1 MHACRETQ
9 RVCVA
14 DDSFTSVMGDGFM
27 VSTAFAKATPLML
40 RLGSHPHL
48 FHKQV
53 RDTQTVMGDAYSYVF
68 LPLSAGATLAGYAMP
83 PLWLTP

>member
-1 MHACRETQ
+1 MRQLTLQRHRPYHKQVPVVHACRETQ

-14 DDSFTSVMGDGFM
+14 DDSFTSVMGDGF
-27 VSTAFAKATPLML
+27 T
-40 RLGSHPHL
+40 
-48 FHKQV
+48 V

-68 LPLSAGATLAGYAMP
+68 LPLSAGATLAGYALA